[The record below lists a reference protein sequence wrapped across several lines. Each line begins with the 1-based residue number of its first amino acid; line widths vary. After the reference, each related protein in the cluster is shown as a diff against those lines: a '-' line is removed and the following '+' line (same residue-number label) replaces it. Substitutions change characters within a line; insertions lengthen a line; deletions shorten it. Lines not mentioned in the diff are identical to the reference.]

1 MKNQYSIAQ
10 RNAIVEANLCKIE
23 ELTRKYDKK
32 LKAAHLDEDDVF
44 QQMVLRLIHAVDTYD
59 PDRGELDTHITAQ
72 LRYELL
78 EMRKP
83 GGLMDRASISEN
95 FRGPKVIPFDILQ
108 EDAAFYEMPEVA

>member
-23 ELTRKYDKK
+23 KIMRE
-32 LKAAHLDEDDVF
+32 KATLIQKARLDEDDVF
-44 QQMVLRLIHAVDTYD
+44 QQMVLRLIHAVETYD
-59 PDRGELDTHITAQ
+59 PDRGDLDTHITAQ

-83 GGLMDRASISEN
+83 GGLMDRASVTEIL
-95 FRGPKVIPFDILQ
+95 RGRKVIPFDLLR
-108 EDAAFYEMPEVA
+108 ENAALYEMAVAA